1 MIVFRRNER
10 AKLSLC
16 RDHFK
21 RSTRG
26 LKGLRPELCP
36 AVKDFHSSG
45 FLIYSPFE
53 IKIQSKFSFNVAVY
67 TNIDE
72 QKLLVPGIIGTPGS
86 PRFYARVDTGF
97 SLLNSECEILS
108 IPNLLCDEVRQ
119 TLIIPPVIY
128 PAGYTG
134 PILIAVSADQP
145 FQIDTTLPLLHLIP
159 LSREISSVKVED
171 TDVRH
176 TSFEGL
182 IYKDFNESF
191 SLQKRCSSLELIG
204 PILPSHQESASRT
217 DEERRE

>member
-10 AKLSLC
+10 AKLSLS
-16 RDHFK
+16 RDLFK

-45 FLIYSPFE
+45 FLIYSPFDIE
-53 IKIQSKFSFNVAVY
+53 IQSKFSFDVAVY
-67 TNIDE
+67 TDTDK
-72 QKLLVPGIIGTPGS
+72 QKLLVPGIIGTPNS

-97 SLLNSECEILS
+97 SLINSECEIIS
-108 IPNLLCDEVRQ
+108 IPNLRCDAVRQ

-145 FQIDTTLPLLHLIP
+145 FQIDTALPLIHLIP
-159 LSREISSVKVED
+159 MSREISSVKVED
-171 TDVRH
+171 TNVRH

-182 IYKDFNESF
+182 IYKDFNDSF
-191 SLQKRCSSLELIG
+191 SLQKRCSSLELID
-204 PILPSHQESASRT
+204 PILPSHKEGAARKDQ
-217 DEERRE
+217 